1 MFKKSNLGYIS
12 EIFIQDC
19 NSIFSFP
26 IIGYTDWDEDKIC
39 LQTLICNVNGALIK
53 DNKDNRSC
61 IGSALAAGVNL
72 EKQENDA
79 PPMCL
84 SRQKIRNNPQIDFQ
98 ANRVDLIPP
107 AEEIPETPLPV
118 FGGIFITVRRDL
130 GALQTPE
137 MYDNRGNPD
146 AYQQAVQRRDAGL
159 VPGFE
164 HLRKLPGETPRQ
176 YYDRITTTPA
186 VPIKAA
192 PAAPAPAR

>member
-1 MFKKSNLGYIS
+1 MR
-12 EIFIQDC
+12 
-19 NSIFSFP
+19 FSFKIIIAFFFILP
-26 IIGYTDWDEDKIC
+26 IFGYTDWDEDKIC
-39 LQTLICNVNGALIK
+39 LQTLICNVNGELIK

-84 SRQKIRNNPQIDFQ
+84 SLQKIRNNPHIDFQ

-107 AEEIPETPLPV
+107 AEESPETPLPV
-118 FGGIFITVRRDL
+118 FGGIFVTLRRDL

-146 AYQQAVQRRDAGL
+146 AYQRAVQRRDAGL
-159 VPGFE
+159 VKGFE

-192 PAAPAPAR
+192 PAAPAPAPAR

>member
-1 MFKKSNLGYIS
+1 MR
-12 EIFIQDC
+12 
-19 NSIFSFP
+19 FSFKIIIASFFSLP
-26 IIGYTDWDEDKIC
+26 IVGYTDWDEDKIC

-84 SRQKIRNNPQIDFQ
+84 SLQKIRNNPHIDFQ

-107 AEEIPETPLPV
+107 AEDIPETPLPV
-118 FGGIFITVRRDL
+118 FGPFYITVHRDL
-130 GALQTPE
+130 GSLQTPE
-137 MYDNRGNPD
+137 MYDNRGNPE
-146 AYQQAVQRRDAGL
+146 AYRIAVERRDAGL

-164 HLRKLPGETPRQ
+164 HLRKLPGETPGA
-176 YYDRITTTPA
+176 YYDRINGHTPEP
-186 VPIKAA
+186 VLLK
-192 PAAPAPAR
+192 